1 MVFTSV
7 KGMLFCQALFYDN
20 LKYHNSIY
28 CMSRARFP
36 SEDVEPAVLQSAKKE
51 KSGRLSSLSKLKS
64 AIRM

>member
-1 MVFTSV
+1 MVFTCSFIRPYSLT
-7 KGMLFCQALFYDN
+7 MLGTTAQLY
-20 LKYHNSIY
+20 SIVG
-28 CMSRARFP
+28 RARFP